1 MVQRHG
7 CSALYQ
13 RHDGHRICDPGDWLM
28 LGWLGIARLGLVQLS
43 LGAIVVL
50 TTATM
55 NRVMVVELAMPA
67 ILPGLL
73 VSLYYGTQ
81 FLRPRFGHG
90 ADQGGRRTP
99 WILAGVGLLA
109 AGAIGASLSVGLMER
124 VAWAGIAAAVPSF
137 LLIGLGI
144 GAAGTNLL
152 ALLSTRVSAERQAP
166 AGSLVWIMMIFGL
179 AVTGITAG
187 QLLDPYSHTRLVLVT
202 LGVCAVACTLS
213 FIGVWGQERGE
224 KRTIEAADGSFKD
237 VIRDLWAE
245 PRVRVFTIF
254 VFASMLAYNLQ
265 DLILEPFAG
274 HVFGL
279 TVGESTKLGGMH
291 HAGALVGMIAVLGC
305 GTVVARWVIVPIRV
319 WVVGGCLLSGLS
331 LVGLAYGGMH
341 AQTWPIA
348 ANIFTLGLANGAFA
362 VAAIGA
368 MMGLAREGNDGR
380 EGLRMGLFG
389 AAQAIAFGVGSFA
402 GTALVDIMRLITPQ
416 DALAYGTVFTV
427 EGFVF
432 LVAAALALR
441 LTSPQADARARPA
454 FMPGE

>member
-1 MVQRHG
+1 
-7 CSALYQ
+7 
-13 RHDGHRICDPGDWLM
+13 M
-28 LGWLGIARLGLVQLS
+28 LSWFGIARLGLVQMS

-99 WILAGVGLLA
+99 WILGGVALLA
-109 AGAIGASLSVGLMER
+109 AGAISAALSVGLMER
-124 VAWAGIAAAVPSF
+124 AAWMGIAAAVPSF

-144 GAAGTNLL
+144 GSAGTNLL
-152 ALLSTRVSAERQAP
+152 ALLSTRVSAARQAP

-179 AVTGITAG
+179 AATGITAG
-187 QLLDPYSHTRLVLVT
+187 LLLDPYTHTRLVVVT
-202 LGVCAVACTLS
+202 LGVCAVALCLS
-213 FIGVWGQERGE
+213 VVGIWGQERGE
-224 KRTIEAADGSFKD
+224 KRVIEKKQGDFRGVVRA
-237 VIRDLWAE
+237 LWTDR
-245 PRVRVFTIF
+245 RVRIFTIF

-279 TVGESTKLGGMH
+279 SVGESTKLGGMH
-291 HAGALVGMIAVLGC
+291 HAGALAGMVTVLFA
-305 GTVVARWVIVPIRV
+305 GTFLARWVTVSLRV
-319 WVVGGCLLSGLS
+319 WVVGGCLLSGVS
-331 LVGLAYGGMH
+331 LGGLAYGGLH
-341 AQTWPIA
+341 ASTWPIA
-348 ANIFTLGLANGAFA
+348 ANVFVLGLANGAFA

-368 MMGLAREGNDGR
+368 MMGLAREGGDGS

-389 AAQAIAFGVGSFA
+389 AAQAIAFGLGSFA
-402 GTALVDIMRLITPQ
+402 GTAMVDIMRLLTSM
-416 DALAYGTVFTV
+416 DALAYGSVFAF

-441 LTSPQADARARPA
+441 LTSPTAGAEARPA
-454 FMPGE
+454 LMPGE

>member
-1 MVQRHG
+1 
-7 CSALYQ
+7 
-13 RHDGHRICDPGDWLM
+13 M
-28 LGWLGIARLGLVQLS
+28 LSWVGIARLGLVQMS

-73 VSLYYGTQ
+73 VSIYYGTQ

-99 WILAGVGLLA
+99 WIIGGVALLG
-109 AGAIGASLSVGLMER
+109 AGAVGAALSVGLMEHI
-124 VAWAGIAAAVPSF
+124 AWAGIAAAVPSF

-179 AVTGITAG
+179 AATGITAG
-187 QLLDPYSHTRLVLVT
+187 QMLDPYTHTRLVMVT
-202 LGVCAVACTLS
+202 LSVCAVALCLTLL
-213 FIGVWGQERGE
+213 GLWGQERGE
-224 KRTIEAADGSFKD
+224 KRTVAAKEGHFRD
-237 VIRDLWAE
+237 VIKELWID
-245 PRVRVFTIF
+245 PRVRIFTIF

-291 HAGALVGMIAVLGC
+291 HGGALIGMLAVLFA
-305 GTVVARWVIVPIRV
+305 GTFLARWVTVPIRV
-319 WVVGGCLLSGLS
+319 WVVGGCLLSGAS
-331 LVGLAYGGMH
+331 LFGLAYGGLH
-341 AQTWPIA
+341 AESWPLGL
-348 ANIFTLGLANGAFA
+348 NIFTLGLANGAFA

-368 MMGLAREGNDGR
+368 MMGLAREGGDGR

-389 AAQAIAFGVGSFA
+389 AAQAIAFGLGSFA
-402 GTALVDIMRLITPQ
+402 GTAMVDVMRFVTMG
-416 DALAYGTVFTV
+416 DALAYGVVFAF

-432 LVAAALALR
+432 LIAAALALR
-441 LTSPQADARARPA
+441 LVSPRGQAHVRPA
-454 FMPGE
+454 LMPGE

>member
-1 MVQRHG
+1 
-7 CSALYQ
+7 
-13 RHDGHRICDPGDWLM
+13 M
-28 LGWLGIARLGLVQLS
+28 LSWFGIMRLGLVQMS

-73 VSLYYGTQ
+73 VSIYYGTQ

-99 WILAGVGLLA
+99 WIIGGVALLA
-109 AGAIGASLSVGLMER
+109 AGAIGAALSVGLMEKA
-124 VAWAGIAAAVPSF
+124 AWVGIAAAVPSF

-187 QLLDPYSHTRLVLVT
+187 QLLDPYSHTRLVTVT
-202 LGVCAVACTLS
+202 LGVSAVALTLTCLG
-213 FIGVWGQERGE
+213 IWGQERGE
-224 KRTIEAADGSFKD
+224 KRVVEKKKEDFRAILQE
-237 VIRDLWAE
+237 LWVD

-291 HAGALVGMIAVLGC
+291 HAGALSGMIAVLLG
-305 GTVVARWVIVPIRV
+305 GTVLSRWFIVPTRV
-319 WVVGGCLLSGLS
+319 WVVGGCLLSGAS
-331 LVGLAYGGMH
+331 LVGLAYGGLH
-341 AQTWPIA
+341 AATWPIG
-348 ANIFTLGLANGAFA
+348 ANIFVLGLANGAFA

-368 MMGLAREGNDGR
+368 MMGLAREGGDGS
-380 EGLRMGLFG
+380 EGVRMGLFG
-389 AAQAIAFGVGSFA
+389 AAQAIAFGLGSFA
-402 GTALVDIMRLITPQ
+402 GTAMVDLMRLITSQ
-416 DALAYGTVFTV
+416 DAVAYGSVFAV
-427 EGFVF
+427 EGIVF

-441 LTSPQADARARPA
+441 LTSPNADASARPA
-454 FMPGE
+454 MMPGE

>member
-1 MVQRHG
+1 
-7 CSALYQ
+7 
-13 RHDGHRICDPGDWLM
+13 M
-28 LGWLGIARLGLVQLS
+28 LGWAGIARLGLVQMS
-43 LGAIVVL
+43 LGSIVVL

-73 VSLYYGTQ
+73 VSIYYGTQ

-99 WILAGVGLLA
+99 WIIGGVALLA
-109 AGAIGASLSVGLMER
+109 AGAIGAALSVGLMER
-124 VAWAGIAAAVPSF
+124 IAWMGIAAAVPSF

-187 QLLDPYSHTRLVLVT
+187 QMLDPYTHTRLVMVT
-202 LGVCAVACTLS
+202 VCVCSVAMGLTL
-213 FIGVWGQERGE
+213 FGVWGQERGE
-224 KRTIEAADGSFKD
+224 KRTIEAKQGDFRD
-237 VIRDLWAE
+237 VIRELWVD
-245 PRVRVFTIF
+245 PRVRIFTVF

-291 HAGALVGMIAVLGC
+291 HAGALMGMIAVLLA
-305 GTVVARWVIVPIRV
+305 GTLLARWFTVPIRV

-331 LVGLAYGGMH
+331 LVGLAYGGLH
-341 AQTWPIA
+341 ADTWPIGI
-348 ANIFTLGLANGAFA
+348 NIFTLGLANGAFA

-368 MMGLAREGNDGR
+368 MMGLAREGGDGR

-389 AAQAIAFGVGSFA
+389 AAQAIAFGLGSFA
-402 GTALVDIMRLITPQ
+402 GTAMVDVMRIVTAQ
-416 DALAYGTVFTV
+416 DAVAYGTVFAF

-441 LTSPQADARARPA
+441 LVSPKAEADMRPA
-454 FMPGE
+454 MMPGE

>member
-1 MVQRHG
+1 
-7 CSALYQ
+7 
-13 RHDGHRICDPGDWLM
+13 M
-28 LGWLGIARLGLVQLS
+28 LGWMGIARLGLVQLA
-43 LGAIVVL
+43 LGSVVVL

-90 ADQGGRRTP
+90 ADQGGRRAP
-99 WILAGVGLLA
+99 WIVGGVLLLA
-109 AGAIGASLSVGLMER
+109 AGAIGAALSVGLMER
-124 VAWAGIAAAVPSF
+124 NGALGIAAAVPSF

-144 GAAGTNLL
+144 GSAGTNLL
-152 ALLSTRVSAERQAP
+152 ALLAARVSPERQAP

-187 QLLDPYSHTRLVLVT
+187 LLLDPYSHARLVAVT
-202 LGVCAVACTLS
+202 LGVCTVACLLTV
-213 FIGVWGQERGE
+213 IGVWGQERGE
-224 KRTIEAADGSFKD
+224 ARVSSKVKAPFHD
-237 VIRDLWAE
+237 VIRALWTDR
-245 PRVRVFTIF
+245 RVRVFTVF

-279 TVGESTKLGGMH
+279 TVGQSTQLGGMH
-291 HAGALVGMIAVLGC
+291 HAGALMGMLAVLIG
-305 GTVVARWVIVPIRV
+305 GTVAARWIVIPLRV

-331 LVGLAYGGMH
+331 LMGLAYGGLH
-341 AQTWPIA
+341 AAHWPLS

-368 MMGLAREGNDGR
+368 MMGLAREGGDGS

-389 AAQAIAFGVGSFA
+389 AAQAIAFGLGSFI
-402 GTALVDIMRLITPQ
+402 GTAMVDVMRSLTPQ
-416 DALAYGTVFTV
+416 DALAYGSVFTF
-427 EGFVF
+427 EGFIF
-432 LVAAALALR
+432 LIAAALALR
-441 LTSPQADARARPA
+441 LTSPGTVAPGRSAM
-454 FMPGE
+454 MPGE

>member
-1 MVQRHG
+1 
-7 CSALYQ
+7 
-13 RHDGHRICDPGDWLM
+13 M
-28 LGWLGIARLGLVQLS
+28 LSWLGIARLGLVQMS

-99 WILAGVGLLA
+99 WIIGGVAVLA
-109 AGAIGASLSVGLMER
+109 AGALGASLSVGLMEH
-124 VAWAGIAAAVPSF
+124 VAWAGIATAVPSF

-187 QLLDPYSHTRLVLVT
+187 QLLDPYSHSRLVSVT
-202 LGVCAVACTLS
+202 LGVSAVAMTLTV
-213 FIGVWGQERGE
+213 IGIWGQERGE
-224 KRTIEAADGSFKD
+224 KRHVEKRQDDFRD
-237 VIRDLWAE
+237 VLRELWVD
-245 PRVRVFTIF
+245 PRVRIFTIF

-274 HVFGL
+274 HVFGM

-291 HAGALVGMIAVLGC
+291 HGGALIGMIAVLLG
-305 GTVVARWVIVPIRV
+305 GTVLARWMTLPIRV
-319 WVVGGCLLSGLS
+319 WIVGGCILSGLS
-331 LVGLAYGGMH
+331 LVGLAYGGMQ
-341 AQTWPIA
+341 AASWPIA
-348 ANIFTLGLANGAFA
+348 ANIFLLGMANGAFA

-368 MMGLAREGNDGR
+368 MMGLAREGGDGR
-380 EGLRMGLFG
+380 EGVRMGLFG
-389 AAQAIAFGVGSFA
+389 AAQAIAFGLGSFA
-402 GTALVDIMRLITPQ
+402 GTAMVDVMRLLTPQ
-416 DALAYGTVFTV
+416 NALAYGSVFAF

-432 LVAAALALR
+432 LIAAALALR
-441 LTSPQADARARPA
+441 LTSPKAVSSARPA
-454 FMPGE
+454 MMPGE

>member
-1 MVQRHG
+1 
-7 CSALYQ
+7 
-13 RHDGHRICDPGDWLM
+13 M
-28 LGWLGIARLGLVQLS
+28 LGWTGIARLGLVQMS

-99 WILAGVGLLA
+99 WIVGGVAVLG
-109 AGAIGASLSVGLMER
+109 AGAIAAALSVGLMER
-124 VAWAGIAAAVPSF
+124 HAALGIAAAVPSF

-179 AVTGITAG
+179 AATGITAG
-187 QLLDPYSHTRLVLVT
+187 QMLDPYTHKRLVMVT
-202 LGVCAVACTLS
+202 LGVCAVALALTA
-213 FIGVWGQERGE
+213 IGVWGQERGE
-224 KRTIEAADGSFKD
+224 TRDAPQKDGDFRD
-237 VIRDLWAE
+237 VLKELWVD

-291 HAGALVGMIAVLGC
+291 HGGALMGMLAVLLA
-305 GTVVARWVIVPIRV
+305 GTLLARWVTVPLRV
-319 WVVGGCLLSGLS
+319 WVVGGCVLSGMA
-331 LVGLAYGGMH
+331 LVGLAYGGLH
-341 AQTWPIA
+341 AQTWPLG
-348 ANIFTLGLANGAFA
+348 ANIFVLGLANGAFA

-368 MMGLAREGNDGR
+368 MMGLAREGGDGR

-389 AAQAIAFGVGSFA
+389 AAQAIAFGLGSFA
-402 GTALVDIMRLITPQ
+402 GTAMVDVMRLLTDL
-416 DALAYGTVFTV
+416 DALAYGAVFAF

-432 LVAAALALR
+432 LIAAVLALR
-441 LTSPQADARARPA
+441 LVSPNGPADVRPA
-454 FMPGE
+454 LMPGE

>member
-1 MVQRHG
+1 
-7 CSALYQ
+7 
-13 RHDGHRICDPGDWLM
+13 M
-28 LGWLGIARLGLVQLS
+28 LGWAGIARLGLVQMS
-43 LGAIVVL
+43 LGSIVVL

-73 VSLYYGTQ
+73 VSIYYGTQ

-99 WILAGVGLLA
+99 WIIGGVALLA
-109 AGAIGASLSVGLMER
+109 AGAIGAALSVGLMER
-124 VAWAGIAAAVPSF
+124 IAWMGIAAAVPSF

-179 AVTGITAG
+179 AVTGSTAG
-187 QLLDPYSHTRLVLVT
+187 QMLDPYTHTRLVMVT
-202 LGVCAVACTLS
+202 ISVCTVAMGLTLL
-213 FIGVWGQERGE
+213 GVWGQERGE
-224 KRTIEAADGSFKD
+224 KRSIEAKEGDFRD
-237 VIRDLWAE
+237 VIRELWVD
-245 PRVRVFTIF
+245 PRVRIFTVF

-291 HAGALVGMIAVLGC
+291 HGGALMGMLAVLLA
-305 GTVVARWVIVPIRV
+305 GTLLARWVTVPIRF

-331 LVGLAYGGMH
+331 LVGLAYGGLH
-341 AQTWPIA
+341 AATWPISI
-348 ANIFTLGLANGAFA
+348 NIFTLGLANGAFA

-368 MMGLAREGNDGR
+368 MMGLAREGGDGR

-389 AAQAIAFGVGSFA
+389 AAQAIAFGLGSFA
-402 GTALVDIMRLITPQ
+402 GTAMVDLMRFVTSE
-416 DALAYGTVFTV
+416 DAVAYGTVFAF

-441 LTSPQADARARPA
+441 LVSPKAEADMRPA
-454 FMPGE
+454 MMPGE

>member
-1 MVQRHG
+1 
-7 CSALYQ
+7 
-13 RHDGHRICDPGDWLM
+13 M
-28 LGWLGIARLGLVQLS
+28 LGWAGIARLGLVQMS
-43 LGAIVVL
+43 LGSIVVL

-73 VSLYYGTQ
+73 VSIYYGTQ

-99 WILAGVGLLA
+99 WIIGGVALLA
-109 AGAIGASLSVGLMER
+109 AGAIGAALSVGLMER
-124 VAWAGIAAAVPSF
+124 IAWMGIAAAVPSF

-187 QLLDPYSHTRLVLVT
+187 QMLDPYTHTRLVMVT
-202 LGVCAVACTLS
+202 ISVCTVAMGLTLL
-213 FIGVWGQERGE
+213 GVWGQERGE
-224 KRTIEAADGSFKD
+224 KRSIEAKEGDFRD
-237 VIRDLWAE
+237 VIRELWVD
-245 PRVRVFTIF
+245 PRVRIFTVF

-291 HAGALVGMIAVLGC
+291 HGGALMGMLAVLLA
-305 GTVVARWVIVPIRV
+305 GTLLARWVTVPIRF

-331 LVGLAYGGMH
+331 LVGLAYGGLH
-341 AQTWPIA
+341 AATWPISI
-348 ANIFTLGLANGAFA
+348 NIFTLGLANGAFA

-368 MMGLAREGNDGR
+368 MMGLAREGGDGR

-389 AAQAIAFGVGSFA
+389 AAQAIAFGLGSFA
-402 GTALVDIMRLITPQ
+402 GTAMVDLMRFVTSE
-416 DALAYGTVFTV
+416 DAVAYGTVFAF

-441 LTSPQADARARPA
+441 LVSPKAEADMRPA
-454 FMPGE
+454 MMPGE

>member
-1 MVQRHG
+1 
-7 CSALYQ
+7 
-13 RHDGHRICDPGDWLM
+13 M
-28 LGWLGIARLGLVQLS
+28 LSWFGIARLGLVQMS

-99 WILAGVGLLA
+99 WIIGGVALLA
-109 AGAIGASLSVGLMER
+109 AGALGGALSVGLMER
-124 VAWAGIAAAVPSF
+124 TAWMGIATAIPSF

-152 ALLSTRVSAERQAP
+152 ALLSARVSTERQAP

-187 QLLDPYSHTRLVLVT
+187 HMLDPYTHTRLVAVT
-202 LGVCAVACTLS
+202 VSVGAIAIILTLL
-213 FIGVWGQERGE
+213 GVWGQERGE
-224 KRTIEAADGSFKD
+224 KRIVERSDADFRD
-237 VIRDLWAE
+237 VLRELWVD
-245 PRVRVFTIF
+245 PRVRIFTVF

-291 HAGALVGMIAVLGC
+291 HAGALMGMIAVLLA
-305 GTVVARWVIVPIRV
+305 GTVLARWVIVPLRV
-319 WVVGGCLLSGLS
+319 WVVGGCLLSGIS
-331 LVGLAYGGMH
+331 LVGLAYGGLH
-341 AQTWPIA
+341 AQTWPVA

-389 AAQAIAFGVGSFA
+389 AAQAIAFGLGSFA
-402 GTALVDIMRLITPQ
+402 GTAMVDVMRFLTEQ
-416 DALAYGTVFTV
+416 DAVAYGSVFAF

-432 LVAAALALR
+432 LVAAILALR
-441 LTSPQADARARPA
+441 LTSPNAGADMRPA
-454 FMPGE
+454 MMPGE